1 MKSIDDILW
10 SARTRAEMP
19 AWAAKGTVVIVPF
32 SSTEQ
37 HGEHLPVDTDRR
49 ELDYV
54 AHEAARRLEDA
65 PVLVAPM
72 LAYGISPHHM
82 VHSGTITL
90 SVETAIRV
98 LREICESIAAHGFE
112 RIIILGGHGGNSG
125 TISAAALEFRHT
137 MKLQISGLNWWDLCP
152 DEIDAATEGPCHTIG
167 HAGEAE
173 TSNILKLAPH
183 LVHKDKQRLVENISD
198 DPSIATAAKGEA
210 ILEAGVSAVMAY
222 VRQVAQLP
230 GRKVVAVDRV
240 KA

>member
-1 MKSIDDILW
+1 MKSVEDILW

-19 AWAAKGTVVIVPF
+19 AWADKGTVVIIPF
-32 SSTEQ
+32 ASTEQ
-37 HGEHLPVDTDRR
+37 HGEHLPLDTDRR

-54 AHEAARRLEDA
+54 AHEAARRLEDV

-72 LAYGISPHHM
+72 IAYGISPHHM

-98 LREICESIAAHGFE
+98 LREVCQSIAAHGFE

-137 MKLQISGLNWWDLCP
+137 MKLQISGMNWWDLCP
-152 DEIDAATEGPCHTIG
+152 AEIDAVTEGPCHTIG
-167 HAGEAE
+167 HAGEGE
-173 TSNILKLAPH
+173 TSCILKVAPQ
-183 LVHKDKQRLVENISD
+183 LVRKDKLRLVENISD

-210 ILEAGVSAVMAY
+210 ILEAGVTALMAY
-222 VRQVAQLP
+222 IRRVAQMPGKQVA
-230 GRKVVAVDRV
+230 AIERV
-240 KA
+240 RG